1 MYGYL
6 VCGDLGWYC
15 TVGYTWVSCGNVF
28 FYVCQSWS
36 YAEHFFS
43 DICCWSCMI
52 LWLCGLSGLCVL
64 LLIYPSVL
72 VWYRWGGGTF
82 NLCAVS
88 VLSEWV
94 NVVQLH
100 TDLKNSPIRYNGL
113 GTSFLILI
121 LRTVCA
127 ILIKEWKNKSK
138 RNTSFPY
145 RYRSNNTD
153 FPRYRQSGDFFMH
166 KNSSRIRSR

>member
-1 MYGYL
+1 MVFVCYEMYGYL

-36 YAEHFFS
+36 YEEHFFS

-100 TDLKNSPIRYNGL
+100 TDLKNSPIRYFL
-113 GTSFLILI
+113 KYYYFSERYVDLLQLICYDILILI
-121 LRTVCA
+121 
-127 ILIKEWKNKSK
+127 IKEVQLW
-138 RNTSFPY
+138 
-145 RYRSNNTD
+145 
-153 FPRYRQSGDFFMH
+153 H
-166 KNSSRIRSR
+166 IRHELAL

>member
-1 MYGYL
+1 MISCDCLGGLIDYVGL
-6 VCGDLGWYC
+6 WDLYC
-15 TVGYTWVSCGNVF
+15 DLLWHDNVIWF
-28 FYVCQSWS
+28 LSAMRCMVIWFVSWS

-100 TDLKNSPIRYNGL
+100 TDLKNSPIRYFL
-113 GTSFLILI
+113 KYYYFSERYVDLLQLICYDILILI
-121 LRTVCA
+121 
-127 ILIKEWKNKSK
+127 IKEVQLW
-138 RNTSFPY
+138 
-145 RYRSNNTD
+145 
-153 FPRYRQSGDFFMH
+153 H
-166 KNSSRIRSR
+166 IRHELAL